1 MITKRI
7 RMDKDMEYVRVPL
20 FDGSNYPQWKYRMS
34 VLLEEHELMSCVE
47 QEAAD
52 DHRLAVNEK
61 DSAEVKEAAVKLSEQ
76 RLKKERRCKSLLISR
91 IGDNMLEYIQD
102 QQTPRA
108 IWLALERVFQRKSIA
123 SRLYLQKKLLTLRH
137 DGGRLHDHFLT
148 FERIVRD
155 YKST

>member
-1 MITKRI
+1 MHSHISVECYGPRYSLVITKRI
-7 RMDKDMEYVRVPL
+7 RMDKEMEYVRVPL

-91 IGDNMLEYIQD
+91 IGDNMLEGAK
-102 QQTPRA
+102 T
-108 IWLALERVFQRKSIA
+108 
-123 SRLYLQKKLLTLRH
+123 LTDAYYCAVH
-137 DGGRLHDHFLT
+137 
-148 FERIVRD
+148 VV
-155 YKST
+155 